1 MISLLLWL
9 LRRLYTLRLRCR
21 SLIMLRLIVAEPSL
35 IVTLC
40 LILMMVLAVRVVIPS
55 FATLPLQRLCGH
67 LV

>member
-35 IVTLC
+35 IVTLS
-40 LILMMVLAVRVVIPS
+40 LILMMVLAVRVIVRS
-55 FATLPLQRLCGH
+55 FATLPVQRLCGH